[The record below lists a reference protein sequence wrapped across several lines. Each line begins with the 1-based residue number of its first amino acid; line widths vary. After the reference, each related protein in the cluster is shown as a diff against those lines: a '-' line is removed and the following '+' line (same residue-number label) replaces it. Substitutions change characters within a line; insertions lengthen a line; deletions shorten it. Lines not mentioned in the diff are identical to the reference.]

1 MVEPNTA
8 HDSSNELRSPSN
20 RMLGLARNGKADAEY
35 VKPFYTMRIDPGLR
49 DDAINRERGRFE
61 SAQNL
66 AAGDCGDDGGVDSNS
81 KSLAILIGFFLLEEG
96 SNSES
101 VPGNRPK
108 FGIKLTLDCIEKSVS
123 TISYEKWST
132 LQLFRSIDDLSQRLK
147 AVFRVVVALLYSG
160 TISRQ
165 GQINDIDALVA
176 EFGNEID
183 TDNELLTWL
192 WASLHC
198 LNPTIEIPGMPP
210 RSVRDLKRVAWHTKN
225 ATDYVPN
232 TGDLLLNAF
241 REMANN
247 APKPDVPTV
256 PKDRSD
262 GHPDLRSDAV
272 TSESDQLSALLR
284 SISQLPKNHEFE
296 VLMSETYSGEEK
308 MRRLIALDL
317 AHTAKD
323 SAAWGQAIRVKS
335 GTVRGYKTWRALQS
349 GNEEQVYRDCCAEF
363 PEYR

>member
-1 MVEPNTA
+1 
-8 HDSSNELRSPSN
+8 
-20 RMLGLARNGKADAEY
+20 MLDAARNEKADAEY
-35 VKPFYTMRIDPGLR
+35 VKPFYTMRLDPGLR
-49 DDAINRERGRFE
+49 DDTVNRERGRFE
-61 SAQNL
+61 LAQNL
-66 AAGDCGDDGGVDSNS
+66 AAGDCGADAGEDANS

-101 VPGNRPK
+101 VPGNQSK

-132 LQLFRSIDDLSQRLK
+132 LQLFRGIDDLSQSLK
-147 AVFRVVVALLYSG
+147 AIVRVVVALLYSG

-183 TDNELLTWL
+183 TDNVLLTWL

-198 LNPTIEIPGMPP
+198 LNPTIEMPGMPP

-256 PKDRSD
+256 PKDRHND
-262 GHPDLRSDAV
+262 NHDLPSDAG
-272 TSESDQLSALLR
+272 TSDSNQLAALKEMV
-284 SISQLPKNHEFE
+284 SQLANSHEMN
-296 VLMSETYSGEEK
+296 VIHSDSYSGEQK
-308 MRRLIALDL
+308 MRRLIALNRAYL
-317 AHTAKD
+317 ARNSPAWEKLIHVK
-323 SAAWGQAIRVKS
+323 AATIRS
-335 GTVRGYKTWRALQS
+335 FKTWKDLQA
-349 GNEEQVYRDCCAEF
+349 GDADQIFMECCAEF